1 MIVGG
6 CVISPLPPS
15 AAKFYIGTAV
25 DSLILRSKINE
36 STAVPNDYLARSA
49 EKSPLP
55 PSAAEYYFEA
65 DVFSMILQIK
75 IMEKTSASNFNLAR
89 SAMKTLFTQS
99 HRSKSKL
106 KVMLKS

>member
-1 MIVGG
+1 
-6 CVISPLPPS
+6 LPPS

-49 EKSPLP
+49 EK
-55 PSAAEYYFEA
+55 
-65 DVFSMILQIK
+65 
-75 IMEKTSASNFNLAR
+75 N
-89 SAMKTLFTQS
+89 LFTQP
-99 HRSKSKL
+99 HRSKSDL